1 MNNLKPFIKWV
12 GGKTQLLPDIIN
24 NLPNDKS
31 EITTYIEPFIGG
43 GSVLLNILDYFP
55 NLNKVI
61 INDFNPIL
69 IQTYL
74 EIKNNP
80 KKLMT
85 YLDNLQD
92 IYYKTEDKQN
102 LYYKIRNKFN
112 NSTNLSE
119 KAYLF
124 IFLNKTCFNGLYRE
138 NKSGYFNVPFNN
150 AKHPSFYDKENILNI
165 SKYLNKYNVQCYNSS
180 YENMQKYVTINNTF
194 VYLDPPYRPITKS
207 SAFTAYTKSGFNDDS
222 QKQLKLFC
230 DKIDEKNS
238 FFMLSNSDPKN
249 TDVTDSFFDDL
260 YEDYIILR
268 VKAKRNINSD
278 GEGRGKINEILVKNY
293 E

>member
-24 NLPNDKS
+24 NLPDDKS

-43 GSVLLNILDYFP
+43 GSVLLNILNYFP

-69 IQTYL
+69 IQAYL

-80 KKLMT
+80 KKLMA

-92 IYYKTEDKQN
+92 IYYKTEDKQS

-112 NSTNLSE
+112 NSSNLSE

-150 AKHPSFYDKENILNI
+150 AKRPLFYDKENILNI

-180 YENMQKYVTINNTF
+180 YENMQKYVTRNNTF

-222 QKQLKLFC
+222 QRQLKLFC